1 MNRKK
6 KKVIIITSIVIVILG
21 IIYYATIPFFIK
33 PISDSFSIKYIHKG
47 IGGIAGVYK
56 DIEIHLS
63 KKGEF
68 IYRIEGKVYVNAVLS
83 KEELEEVK
91 KYAIGGDNFEPRR
104 LSLHYLSPK
113 YLFSIL
119 YSLLPGEVVEDDYGY
134 YEHVFEIRWGIY
146 KGTSKESEKIL
157 ELLKSYAAKYRI
169 HEGEGIY

>member
-33 PISDSFSIKYIHKG
+33 PISDSFSIKYIHKE
-47 IGGIAGVYK
+47 IGGFTGAYK

-68 IYRIEGKVYVNAVLS
+68 IYRIQGEEFVNTVLS
-83 KEELEEVK
+83 KEDLEEIK
-91 KYAIGGDNFEPRR
+91 KYAIGGDNFKPRR
-104 LSLHYLSPK
+104 LSLSDLSPK

-119 YSLLPGEVVEDDYGY
+119 LSLLSKKVVEDDYFH
-134 YEHVFEIRWGIY
+134 YEYVFEIRWGIY

-157 ELLKSYAAKYRI
+157 ELLKSYAAQYRI
-169 HEGEGIY
+169 REGIY

>member
-68 IYRIEGKVYVNAVLS
+68 IYRIQGEEFVNTVLS
-83 KEELEEVK
+83 KEDLEEIR
-91 KYAIGGDNFEPRR
+91 KYAIGGDSFKPRR
-104 LSLHYLSPK
+104 LSLDS
-113 YLFSIL
+113 L
-119 YSLLPGEVVEDDYGY
+119 YSLLYSLLTREVVRDGY
-134 YEHVFEIRWGIY
+134 HYERVFEIRWDIY
-146 KGTSKESEKIL
+146 KGTSKEREKIL
-157 ELLKSYAAKYRI
+157 ELLKSYAAQYRI
-169 HEGEGIY
+169 REGEKTYSGLHSR